1 MAAASTKTLLAIV
14 ILSLIGEGF
23 AAAKIDDCYYTA
35 ADIKISQK
43 PTGVVIEGSPEYE
56 VTFYNSCRCTHTNV
70 LLGCPGFAS
79 VADIGDNLKP
89 RGDGTCLL
97 TNGSNPIRGYAT
109 IKVKY
114 AWMTPWTIAPLL
126 SQVDCRY

>member
-1 MAAASTKTLLAIV
+1 MAAASTKTFIAIV
-14 ILSLIGEGF
+14 ILSLIGQGLV
-23 AAAKIDDCYYTA
+23 AAKYDCSYTA
-35 ADIKISQK
+35 EDIKVSQK

-70 LLGCPGFAS
+70 LLSCLGFSS
-79 VADIGDNLKP
+79 VGNVGDSLTP

-97 TNGSNPIRGYAT
+97 TDGSKPIRGYAT

-114 AWMTPWTIAPLL
+114 AWKTPVTIKPIL
-126 SQVDCRY
+126 SQVDCRS

>member
-1 MAAASTKTLLAIV
+1 FV
-14 ILSLIGEGF
+14 
-23 AAAKIDDCYYTA
+23 AAKIDDCYYTA

-70 LLGCPGFAS
+70 LLGY
-79 VADIGDNLKP
+79 NLKP

-97 TNGSNPIRGYAT
+97 TDGSNPIRGYAT

-114 AWMTPWTIAPLL
+114 AWMTPWSITPLL